1 MKSIKS
7 IKLIKYKGIL
17 YTSKRIKNSDQLKTS
32 NSYLDNSNR
41 LKKKLDNNYLD
52 AISRLKLPKIDIVN
66 IKPHLT
72 NIENIVKNVQKH
84 VPKINNL
91 MADNII
97 KVNRALND
105 SFKVHMNLIN
115 NITTNIDFS
124 KLQKIIN
131 LLEESLIQFIKYS
144 EKYRLSMR
152 LEYFSDYYDIYL
164 EKDKITDEDIYV
176 TFKSHYPTIK
186 NNLIENDFYYPKKSY
201 IQRVIDNFENKRYT
215 ETTMLALAS
224 IDYLT
229 IYSAYQEEREA
240 NYKSI
245 NMILNKNIL
254 DNEEEIEQVITQYT
268 VKLIKEYY
276 GINNDIDD
284 PEYINRNRLMHGIMD
299 IESIKKIDCIKLLY
313 LIDVLSTIK
322 VELVK
327 D

>member
-1 MKSIKS
+1 MKS

-17 YTSKRIKNSDQLKTS
+17 HTSKRIKDTNHLKKS
-32 NSYLDNSNR
+32 IPYLDKSIKR
-41 LKKKLDNNYLD
+41 LDNNYSH
-52 AISRLKLPKIDIVN
+52 AIIKLKLPNFDIVR

-72 NIENIVKNVQKH
+72 NIENIVRKAQKH
-84 VPKINNL
+84 APTINNL
-91 MADNII
+91 MAGNII

-105 SFKVHMNLIN
+105 SFKVHKNLIN
-115 NITTNIDFS
+115 NITTNIDIS
-124 KLQKIIN
+124 KLQKIFN
-131 LLEESLIQFIKYS
+131 LLKESLIEFIKYS
-144 EKYRLSMR
+144 EKYRLSMK

-164 EKDKITDEDIYV
+164 EKHKITDEDIYV
-176 TFKSHYPTIK
+176 TFKSHYATIK
-186 NNLIENDFYYPKKSY
+186 NNLIENDFYYPKRSY

-215 ETTMLALAS
+215 ETSMLALAS

-229 IYSAYQEEREA
+229 IYNTFQEEREA

-245 NMILNKNIL
+245 NMILNKDIL

-284 PEYINRNRLMHGIMD
+284 PDYINRNRLMHGIMD
-299 IESIKKIDCIKLLY
+299 IESIKKIDCIKLFY

>member
-1 MKSIKS
+1 MKSIK
-7 IKLIKYKGIL
+7 LVKYKGIL
-17 YTSKRIKNSDQLKTS
+17 YTSKRIKNSNQLKIS

-41 LKKKLDNNYLD
+41 LTKKLDNNYLD
-52 AISRLKLPKIDIVN
+52 AISRLKLPKFDIVS

-72 NIENIVKNVQKH
+72 NVENIVKNVQKH

-144 EKYRLSMR
+144 ENYRLSMK

-164 EKDKITDEDIYV
+164 EKNKITDEDIYV
-176 TFKSHYPTIK
+176 TFKSHYATIK
-186 NNLIENDFYYPKKSY
+186 NNLIENDFYYPKRSY
-201 IQRVIDNFENKRYT
+201 IQRVIDNFENKRYA

-229 IYSAYQEEREA
+229 IYNTYQEEREA

-245 NMILNKNIL
+245 NMILNKDIL

-284 PEYINRNRLMHGIMD
+284 PDYINRNRLMHGIMD

-322 VELVK
+322 VKLVK

>member
-1 MKSIKS
+1 MKSINS

-124 KLQKIIN
+124 KLQK
-131 LLEESLIQFIKYS
+131 
-144 EKYRLSMR
+144 
-152 LEYFSDYYDIYL
+152 
-164 EKDKITDEDIYV
+164 
-176 TFKSHYPTIK
+176 
-186 NNLIENDFYYPKKSY
+186 
-201 IQRVIDNFENKRYT
+201 
-215 ETTMLALAS
+215 
-224 IDYLT
+224 
-229 IYSAYQEEREA
+229 
-240 NYKSI
+240 
-245 NMILNKNIL
+245 
-254 DNEEEIEQVITQYT
+254 
-268 VKLIKEYY
+268 
-276 GINNDIDD
+276 
-284 PEYINRNRLMHGIMD
+284 
-299 IESIKKIDCIKLLY
+299 
-313 LIDVLSTIK
+313 
-322 VELVK
+322 
-327 D
+327 